1 MSAMSGSG
9 SGAVVAVGA
18 FDIPLDPQPVPYVV
32 AHADAIAA
40 DWARATA
47 ENPKLFNG
55 RVLLFDCPEVSCG
68 VLRSAAR
75 PVDFA
80 AFHYWLFDEARD
92 AALSNVFGA
101 IAPLSADGQL
111 ILGRMNRG
119 MVGAGDV
126 KLSSGTP
133 DLSDIGSDGRVDLVG
148 SMARELAEETGLDA
162 GRSRAEPGFL
172 MVDCAPFV
180 AVIQVRH
187 FPEPAAELVRQAA
200 AFLAADPDPELAE
213 VLAVATAA
221 EARALGV
228 PPYTQILADR
238 LLPP

>member
-1 MSAMSGSG
+1 MHTTETPGPDR
-9 SGAVVAVGA
+9 VVRFAA
-18 FDIPLDPQPVPYVV
+18 FDVGLDTRPPAFV
-32 AHADAIAA
+32 A
-40 DWARATA
+40 ARAGEITA
-47 ENPKLFNG
+47 NWNRLVADNPKLFNG
-55 RVLLFDCPEVSCG
+55 QVLLFDRPQVTDG

-162 GRSRAEPGFL
+162 GLSRAEPGFL